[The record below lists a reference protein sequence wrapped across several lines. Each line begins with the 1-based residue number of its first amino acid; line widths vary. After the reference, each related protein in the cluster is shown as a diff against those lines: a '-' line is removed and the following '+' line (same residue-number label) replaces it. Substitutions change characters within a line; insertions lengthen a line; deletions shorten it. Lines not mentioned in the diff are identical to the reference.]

1 MKPTGIQIVLA
12 LTLIFPLAA
21 LQKPEPQ
28 PQPLTMPTGSAL
40 VAEVKGKVSVTP
52 PQGTAAPAQRGML
65 LPAETTVE
73 TAKGSV
79 ILTLADGSQVLVKSK
94 TRLVLKSPRSSDGHF
109 LQMFLG
115 EILANIKKRLG
126 ETPPFRMGTPSAV
139 ITVRG
144 TRFSVQVDKKGRT
157 TVQVFEGVVEVE
169 GLVQKPR
176 AVLVEPG
183 YMTEVDPGNQPQV
196 PQEINQLGL
205 AGPRYGPQGPGMGQP
220 GAGQRPGAGQQPSGS
235 GNKSEGP
242 DD

>member
-1 MKPTGIQIVLA
+1 MKRISIQIVLA
-12 LTLIFPLAA
+12 FTLVFPLAG

-28 PQPLTMPTGSAL
+28 PLTMPPGSAL

-52 PQGTAAPAQRGML
+52 PQGTSAAAQQGMV
-65 LPAETTVE
+65 LPAETTIE
-73 TAKGSV
+73 TAKGSI
-79 ILTLADGSQVLVKSK
+79 ILLLADGSQVLVKSK
-94 TRLVLKSPRSSDGHF
+94 TRLVLKSPASGEGHF

-115 EILANIKKRLG
+115 EILANIKKRMG
-126 ETPPFRMGTPSAV
+126 ETPPFRLGTPSAV

-169 GLVQKPR
+169 GLAEKPR

-183 YMTEVDPGNQPQV
+183 YMTEVDPGKQPQT

-205 AGPRYGPQGPGMGQP
+205 MGPRYGPQGPGVGP
-220 GAGQRPGAGQQPSGS
+220 GSGQRGQQPSES

>member
-1 MKPTGIQIVLA
+1 MMRISIQIALA
-12 LTLIFPLAA
+12 ITLVIPMAA

-28 PQPLTMPTGSAL
+28 PLTMPPGSAL

-52 PQGTAAPAQRGML
+52 PQGTAASAQRGMA
-65 LPAETTVE
+65 LPAETTIE

-94 TRLVLKSPRSSDGHF
+94 TRLVLKSPESSEGRF

-157 TVQVFEGVVEVE
+157 TVQVSEGVVEVE
-169 GLVQKPR
+169 GLAEKPR

-183 YMTEVDPGNQPQV
+183 YQTEVDPGKQPLT

-205 AGPRYGPQGPGMGQP
+205 MGPRYGPQGPGMGQP
-220 GAGQRPGAGQQPSGS
+220 GAGQRGQPPSGS

>member
-1 MKPTGIQIVLA
+1 MMRISIQIALA
-12 LTLIFPLAA
+12 ITLVIPMAA

-28 PQPLTMPTGSAL
+28 QLTMPPGSAL
-40 VAEVKGKVSVTP
+40 VAEVKGRVSVTP
-52 PQGTAAPAQRGML
+52 PQGTEAPAHRGMA
-65 LPAETTVE
+65 LPAETTIE

-94 TRLVLKSPRSSDGHF
+94 TRLVLKSPESSEGRF

-169 GLVQKPR
+169 GLAEKPR

-183 YMTEVDPGNQPQV
+183 YQTEVDPGKQPLT

-205 AGPRYGPQGPGMGQP
+205 MGPRYGPQGPGMGQP
-220 GAGQRPGAGQQPSGS
+220 GAGQRGQPPSGS

>member
-1 MKPTGIQIVLA
+1 MMRISIQIALA
-12 LTLIFPLAA
+12 ITLVIPMAA

-28 PQPLTMPTGSAL
+28 QLTMPPGSAL

-52 PQGTAAPAQRGML
+52 PQGTAAPAQRGMA
-65 LPAETTVE
+65 LPAETTIE

-94 TRLVLKSPRSSDGHF
+94 ARVVLRSPEGSEGRF

-169 GLVQKPR
+169 GLAEKPR

-183 YMTEVDPGNQPQV
+183 YQTEVDPGKQPLT

-205 AGPRYGPQGPGMGQP
+205 MGPRYGPQGPGMGQP
-220 GAGQRPGAGQQPSGS
+220 GAGQRGQPPSGS

>member
-1 MKPTGIQIVLA
+1 MMRISIQIALA
-12 LTLIFPLAA
+12 ITLVIPMAA

-28 PQPLTMPTGSAL
+28 QLTMPPGSAL
-40 VAEVKGKVSVTP
+40 VAEVKGRVSVTP
-52 PQGTAAPAQRGML
+52 PQGTEAPAHRGMA
-65 LPAETTVE
+65 LPAETTIE

-94 TRLVLKSPRSSDGHF
+94 TRLVLKSPESSEGRF

-157 TVQVFEGVVEVE
+157 TVQVSEGVVEVE
-169 GLVQKPR
+169 GLAEKPR

-183 YMTEVDPGNQPQV
+183 YQTEVDPGKQPLT

-205 AGPRYGPQGPGMGQP
+205 MGPRYGPQGPGMGQP
-220 GAGQRPGAGQQPSGS
+220 GAGQRGQPPSGS

>member
-1 MKPTGIQIVLA
+1 MKRIAIHIALGFMLA
-12 LTLIFPLAA
+12 FPLAA
-21 LQKPEPQ
+21 LQQPE
-28 PQPLTMPTGSAL
+28 PQPLTMPPGSAL

-52 PQGTAAPAQRGML
+52 PQGAVAAAQRGMV
-65 LPAETTVE
+65 LPAETNIE

-79 ILTLADGSQVLVKSK
+79 ILLLADGSQVLVKSK
-94 TRLVLKSPRSSDGHF
+94 TRLLLKSPATSEGHF

-126 ETPPFRMGTPSAV
+126 ETPPFRLGTPSAV

-144 TRFSVQVDKKGRT
+144 TRFSVQVNKKGRT

-169 GLVQKPR
+169 GLAEKPR
-176 AVLVEPG
+176 TVLVEPG
-183 YMTEVDPGNQPQV
+183 YQTEVDPGKQPQT

-205 AGPRYGPQGPGMGQP
+205 MGPRYGPQGPGTGQP
-220 GAGQRPGAGQQPSGS
+220 GGGQRGQQPSES

>member
-1 MKPTGIQIVLA
+1 MKRIAIHIALGFMLA
-12 LTLIFPLAA
+12 FPLAA
-21 LQKPEPQ
+21 LQQPE
-28 PQPLTMPTGSAL
+28 PQPLTMPPGSAL

-52 PQGTAAPAQRGML
+52 PQGAVAAAQRGMV
-65 LPAETTVE
+65 LPAETNIE

-79 ILTLADGSQVLVKSK
+79 ILLLPDGSQVLVKSK
-94 TRLVLKSPRSSDGHF
+94 TRLVLKSPATSEGHF

-126 ETPPFRMGTPSAV
+126 ETPPFRLGTPSAV

-144 TRFSVQVDKKGRT
+144 TRFSVQVNKKGRT
-157 TVQVFEGVVEVE
+157 TVQVLEGVVEVE
-169 GLVQKPR
+169 GLAEKPR
-176 AVLVEPG
+176 TVLVEPG
-183 YMTEVDPGNQPQV
+183 YQTEVDPGKQPQT

-205 AGPRYGPQGPGMGQP
+205 MGPRYGPQGPGTGQP
-220 GAGQRPGAGQQPSGS
+220 GAGQRGQQPSES

>member
-1 MKPTGIQIVLA
+1 MTRISIQVALA
-12 LTLIFPLAA
+12 ITLVIPMAA

-28 PQPLTMPTGSAL
+28 PLTMPPGSVL
-40 VAEVKGKVSVTP
+40 VSEVKGKVSVIS
-52 PQGTAAPAQRGML
+52 PQGTAAPAQRGMV
-65 LPAETTVE
+65 LPEETTVE
-73 TAKGSV
+73 TVKGSV
-79 ILTLADGSQVLVKSK
+79 ILLLPDGSQVLVKSK
-94 TRLVLKSPRSSDGHF
+94 TRLVLKSPARSEGHF

-126 ETPPFRMGTPSAV
+126 ETPPFRLGTPSAV

-169 GLVQKPR
+169 GLAEKPR

-183 YMTEVDPGNQPQV
+183 YQTEVNPGKQPQM

-205 AGPRYGPQGPGMGQP
+205 MGPRYGPQGPGMGQP
-220 GAGQRPGAGQQPSGS
+220 GAGQRGQQPSES

>member
-1 MKPTGIQIVLA
+1 MKRISIQIALA
-12 LTLIFPLAA
+12 FTLLFPLTA

-28 PQPLTMPTGSAL
+28 PLTLPVGSAL

-52 PQGTAAPAQRGML
+52 LQGAAATAQRGMV
-65 LPAETTVE
+65 LPAETTIE

-79 ILTLADGSQVLVKSK
+79 ILLLSDGSQVLVKSK
-94 TRLVLKSPRSSDGHF
+94 TRLVLKSPESSEGRF

-157 TVQVFEGVVEVE
+157 TVQVFEGVVEVQGISE
-169 GLVQKPR
+169 KPR

-183 YMTEVDPGNQPQV
+183 YQTEVDPGKQPRM
-196 PQEINQLGL
+196 PQESNQLGL
-205 AGPRYGPQGPGMGQP
+205 MGPRYGQQGPGTGQP
-220 GAGQRPGAGQQPSGS
+220 GAGQRGQQPSES

>member
-1 MKPTGIQIVLA
+1 MKRLVTHLA
-12 LTLIFPLAA
+12 LGFMLVLPLGA

-28 PQPLTMPTGSAL
+28 PLTMPPGSAL

-52 PQGTAAPAQRGML
+52 PQGAAAPAQRGMA
-65 LPAETTVE
+65 LPAETNIE
-73 TAKGSV
+73 TGKGSV
-79 ILTLADGSQVLVKSK
+79 LLLLADGSQVLVRSK
-94 TRLVLKSPRSSDGHF
+94 THLVLKSPASSEGHF

-115 EILANIKKRLG
+115 EILATIKKRFG
-126 ETPPFRMGTPSAV
+126 ETPPFRLGTPSAV

-157 TVQVFEGVVEVE
+157 MVQVYEGVVEVE
-169 GLVQKPR
+169 GLAEKPR
-176 AVLVEPG
+176 TVLVELG
-183 YMTEVDPGNQPQV
+183 YQAEVDPGKQPQT

-205 AGPRYGPQGPGMGQP
+205 MRPRYGSQGPGMGQP
-220 GAGQRPGAGQQPSGS
+220 GGGQRGQQPSQS

>member
-1 MKPTGIQIVLA
+1 MTRISIQIALA
-12 LTLIFPLAA
+12 LTLVVPLAG

-28 PQPLTMPTGSAL
+28 PLTMPPGSAL
-40 VAEVKGKVSVTP
+40 VAEVKGKVSVIP
-52 PQGTAAPAQRGML
+52 PQGATAMAQRGMV
-65 LPAETTVE
+65 LPAETTIE

-79 ILTLADGSQVLVKSK
+79 ILLLPDGSQVLVKSK
-94 TRLVLKSPRSSDGHF
+94 TRLVLKAPASSQGQL

-126 ETPPFRMGTPSAV
+126 ETPPFRLGTPSAV

-169 GLVQKPR
+169 GLAEKPR

-183 YMTEVDPGNQPQV
+183 YRTEVDLGKQPQM

-205 AGPRYGPQGPGMGQP
+205 MGPRYGAQGPGMGQP
-220 GAGQRPGAGQQPSGS
+220 GAGQRGQEPSES